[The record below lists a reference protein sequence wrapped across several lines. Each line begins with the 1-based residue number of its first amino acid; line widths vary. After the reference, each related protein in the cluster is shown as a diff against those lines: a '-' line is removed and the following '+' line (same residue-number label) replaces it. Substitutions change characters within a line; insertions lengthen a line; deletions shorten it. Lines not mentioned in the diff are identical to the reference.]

1 MSSNITFAKGN
12 GLSSWSITVPLTI
25 TVVVCAARWLKPNK
39 KKNEVVKINLEKYMV
54 LDIELFSP
62 IQREKGAKTK
72 KCI

>member
-25 TVVVCAARWLKPNK
+25 TVVVCAARWLKPSK

-62 IQREKGAKTK
+62 IQRENGAKTK
-72 KCI
+72 